1 MDVCKTDVRT
11 IIKYLGDAAVLYDRQ
26 RGQRYV
32 CRAHMLRQLINKL
45 NNKLIKDEKDNIA
58 YSGNAH

>member
-26 RGQRYV
+26 RGQRNV
-32 CRAHMLRQLINKL
+32 CRAEMIRRVINKL
-45 NNKLIKDEKDNIA
+45 NNKLTKDEKVHWNERD
-58 YSGNAH
+58 